1 PRVTRRVA
9 DQFGWT
15 QSPELRAKH
24 AAAQAAG
31 SRAGLRDWLAEQAS
45 ASTSAEL
52 IRGSP
57 ILEIAYV
64 SAVPGTARRGAD
76 AVREAFLAEA

>member
-1 PRVTRRVA
+1 MA